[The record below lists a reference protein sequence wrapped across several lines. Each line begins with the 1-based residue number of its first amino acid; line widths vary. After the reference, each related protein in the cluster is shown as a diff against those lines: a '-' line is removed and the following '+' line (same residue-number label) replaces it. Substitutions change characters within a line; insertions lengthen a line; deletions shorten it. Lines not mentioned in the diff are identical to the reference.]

1 MSRLPPLSAVGGEG
15 RAMIESLESR
25 ELFSAGGTAGA
36 EGVIAI
42 GPLTAYEYA
51 ARSPKQAAVL
61 PAPAAPAPNK
71 EPDRDI
77 RFWSNPGGDDDDQ
90 STGGWV
96 REALRDEN
104 RLW

>member
-1 MSRLPPLSAVGGEG
+1 MSLLPPLSVVGGEG
-15 RAMIESLESR
+15 REMIESLERR
-25 ELFSAGGTAGA
+25 ELFSAGGTVGA

-42 GPLTAYEYA
+42 GPLTANEYA
-51 ARSPKQAAVL
+51 ARSPKQVAVL
-61 PAPAAPAPNK
+61 PAPGPPAPNK

-77 RFWSNPGGDDDDQ
+77 RFWSNQGGDDDDQ

-96 REALRDEN
+96 REDLRDEN